1 MFSHL
6 NDQVYISYN
15 SYSTC
20 KLEVM
25 TLNWNMLKIELI
37 FLGIPSLLLYSLVTD
52 GVNIYL
58 IAKTK
63 RQAGVLTS
71 YVCLTQQP
79 IKAYCFLL
87 LNYLSICPFSIHNCH
102 SLQCRLNCHPHSNS
116 FGEVLNPC
124 LPENMIML

>member
-20 KLEVM
+20 KREVT

-52 GVNIYL
+52 GVSIYL

-63 RQAGVLTS
+63 CQAGVLTS
-71 YVCLTQQP
+71 CVYLTQQP
-79 IKAYCFLL
+79 IKAP

-116 FGEVLNPC
+116 FGEILTPC